1 MAILGIRFRNISL
14 GQYSKIGPAT
24 GVSGLNLQGSTLQ
37 NPHLQVVCMN
47 IWWLSTP
54 NAYESLHTICIC
66 VRLET
71 VYTYGNTHRHRHAHI
86 RTDTHTHT
94 TTHTHTH
101 ACAHTNARTHTHTHT
116 HTHTNQAASAS
127 TVLVRSTT
135 HQRAQ
140 STIFDT
146 QTITRAMKM
155 RRHMAAL
162 PPPYDSASTSAYP
175 SQVKDYW
182 RFIPVH
188 IWVDMYIIR
197 TIIQLCICVYTRQR
211 SHLRLSLSGPR
222 SLTICT
228 RICVHMFMFVRK
240 SEHGS
245 IVTSA
250 SSPLPIPL
258 RSQTMEDLYM

>member
-1 MAILGIRFRNISL
+1 M
-14 GQYSKIGPAT
+14 
-24 GVSGLNLQGSTLQ
+24 V
-37 NPHLQVVCMN
+37 
-47 IWWLSTP
+47 
-54 NAYESLHTICIC
+54 
-66 VRLET
+66 
-71 VYTYGNTHRHRHAHI
+71 VYTKCVWIFAYDMHLCTSWNCLHLRKYTQTQTRTHTHRHTHAHN
-86 RTDTHTHT
+86 HN
-94 TTHTHTH
+94 THTH